1 MNELDGRVAIVTGA
15 GRGIGRA
22 HALLFAA
29 EGAKVVVNDLGG
41 STDGAGADTSPAQ
54 QVVDE
59 IVAGGGSAIANFDDV
74 ADWDGAHHM
83 IEQAIGTFGDLH
95 VLVNNAGILRD
106 RMLVNMSAEEWD
118 AVIRVHLRGHFCPT
132 RWASAYWREQS
143 ESGREGKR
151 SVINTSSA
159 SGLFGN
165 AGQTNYGAAKIG
177 IATFSMI
184 ADSELRRYGVRVNAI
199 APAAS
204 TRLTSGLGPEPSES
218 PPQGWSQTGPENI
231 APFVAYLATEDCPI
245 HGRIFLVAG
254 GTVRLFQPFSIIDA
268 IEKEGLWSV
277 SELKAEA
284 ARFADVPFDL
294 NNPYEGQMG

>member
-1 MNELDGRVAIVTGA
+1 MRELEGRVAIVTGA
-15 GRGIGRA
+15 GRGIGRE

-59 IVAGGGSAIANFDDV
+59 IVAAGGSAIANFDDV
-74 ADWDGAHHM
+74 ADWDGARSM
-83 IEQAIGTFGDLH
+83 VEQAVDTFGDLH

-143 ESGREGKR
+143 KSGREGKR

-165 AGQTNYGAAKIG
+165 SGQTNYGAAKIG

-184 ADSELRRYGVRVNAI
+184 ADGELRRYGVRVNAI
-199 APAAS
+199 APAAA
-204 TRLTSGLGPEPSES
+204 TRLTSGLSPDVTEPPGE
-218 PPQGWSQTGPENI
+218 GWSPTGPENI

-277 SELKAEA
+277 GELKAEA
-284 ARFADVPFDL
+284 ARFADVPFNL